1 MKDNAEAMVKS
12 AVKAVESEQGA
23 ASSFSGDKPQ
33 QESGHGSAKS
43 EGVGGY
49 LVPGGS
55 KSK

>member
-1 MKDNAEAMVKS
+1 MKDNAESKVKA
-12 AVKAVESEQGA
+12 AVKAVESEQGRM
-23 ASSFSGDKPQ
+23 SNFSGDKPQ
-33 QESGHGSAKS
+33 KEAGHGSAKS

>member
-1 MKDNAEAMVKS
+1 MKDNAKSMVKS
-12 AVKAVESEQGA
+12 AVKAVKSEQGA

-33 QESGHGSAKS
+33 QEAGHGSAKS
-43 EGVGGY
+43 EGVAGY